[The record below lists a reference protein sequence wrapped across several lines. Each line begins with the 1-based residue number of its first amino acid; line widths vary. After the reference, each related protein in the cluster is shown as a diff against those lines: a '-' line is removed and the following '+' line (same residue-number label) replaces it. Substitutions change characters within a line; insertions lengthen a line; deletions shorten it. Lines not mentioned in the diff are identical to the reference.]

1 MPSKPYS
8 ISCLI
13 SSSTL
18 TIVLCLLIGSASI
31 AKEAAPPV
39 IPANNAAKLK
49 ASVGK
54 TVAIAGKVS
63 NTSVS
68 KSGHHFINF
77 VSSDLTVICF
87 KDNVGKFPK
96 GGPAKQL
103 KGQEI
108 TIVGKLELYRKKPQI
123 KLVSPDQVRKA
134 TKAGSQTGSQSGG
147 SKTPSL
153 ADIRVDKKSGST
165 KTPSLSDIKV
175 GGPKSTGKKFE
186 LKQTGKTSWVSPAG
200 LKYKGKDPKGL
211 TRVEH
216 VLRHAADQPR
226 RAGSHGVF
234 DGGNDKALAT
244 VDEAWRLVKTKKL
257 KPKNEGRSSVYNISM
272 GRRIGYLG
280 GQSGAKQR
288 KPALKRVRIVVRK
301 DTSEVITA
309 FPVK

>member
-1 MPSKPYS
+1 MPSTS
-8 ISCLI
+8 HISRLT
-13 SSSTL
+13 SSSMF
-18 TIVLCLLIGSASI
+18 TIVICLLVGSASI

-54 TVAIAGKVS
+54 AVAVAGKVS
-63 NTSVS
+63 STSVS

-87 KDNVGKFPK
+87 KENVGKFPK
-96 GGPAKQL
+96 GGPAKSL
-103 KGQEI
+103 KGQEV
-108 TIVGKLELYRKKPQI
+108 TVVGKLELYRKKPQI
-123 KLVSPDQVRKA
+123 KLISPDQVRKA
-134 TKAGSQTGSQSGG
+134 AKPGSPQSGS

-153 ADIRVDKKSGST
+153 ADIRVDKTSGSNNP
-165 KTPSLSDIKV
+165 PSLSDVKV
-175 GGPKSTGKKFE
+175 GGSKSTGTKFE
-186 LKQTGKTSWVSPAG
+186 LKQIGKTSWVSPAG
-200 LKYKGKDPKGL
+200 LKYKGKDPQGH

-226 RAGSHGVF
+226 RKGSHGVF

-244 VDEAWRLVKTKKL
+244 VDEAWQLVKKKKL
-257 KPKNEGRSSVYNISM
+257 QPKNEGRSSVYNVSM